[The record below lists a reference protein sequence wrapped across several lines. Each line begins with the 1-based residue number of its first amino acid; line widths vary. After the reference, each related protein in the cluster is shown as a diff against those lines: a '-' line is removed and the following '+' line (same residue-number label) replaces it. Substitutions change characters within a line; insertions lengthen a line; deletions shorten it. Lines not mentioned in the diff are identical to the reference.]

1 MPRQKK
7 IEQRMNSSSNAG
19 VKVGN
24 FVDGFLRPIGTGKGG
39 GGLNGLSLPYA
50 CKGR

>member
-24 FVDGFLRPIGTGKGG
+24 FVDGFLRPIGTGTGG
-39 GGLNGLSLPYA
+39 GGIKWIKPTV
-50 CKGR
+50 CV

>member
-1 MPRQKK
+1 
-7 IEQRMNSSSNAG
+7 MNSSSNAG

-24 FVDGFLRPIGTGKGG
+24 FVDGFFRPIGTGNGG
-39 GGLNGLSLPYA
+39 GGGGFNGLSLPYA